1 MTNQFKL
8 SSLKEMS
15 PSSLTLNCKAFGI
28 STTFDNEIFNVSLSS
43 LSMANPMLSSVTGV
57 AAPPD

>member
-1 MTNQFKL
+1 
-8 SSLKEMS
+8 MS